1 MRRAPGGRPRKNA
14 LALEDGAGRRER
26 CVAQGVTRLILTG
39 VAGCAL
45 LMVALCAPGCAS
57 GAPTSASTR
66 VAQTRVIC
74 FGDSITYATDP
85 RNGLYDGTRWTDRL
99 AAMSPHLTTINAGRD
114 WRAVSGPTT
123 MQDLRQTLLHHHQ
136 ARILVIALGTNDL
149 IAAPPDGSHRATVA
163 MAQAIRVAR
172 EVAPH
177 MQIVVC
183 SPPGIRV
190 DQLSRMHVE
199 ECAFGAHT
207 AEALAEIAA
216 LYRELAR
223 REGVRF
229 IDLQHAVA
237 PDQFLDGV
245 HPSPQGHVGIA
256 HAVWAGIRDMVEPSS
271 VLVMEPTRASLLEAS
286 HKTGARAP

>member
-1 MRRAPGGRPRKNA
+1 MMGQS
-14 LALEDGAGRRER
+14 LT
-26 CVAQGVTRLILTG
+26 QGVARSVAGG
-39 VAGCAL
+39 VAGCILLVTAL
-45 LMVALCAPGCAS
+45 FATGCA
-57 GAPTSASTR
+57 AALSASASAR
-66 VAQTRVIC
+66 LPQTRVIC

-99 AAMSPHLTTINAGRD
+99 DAMSPRLTTINAGRD

-123 MQDLRQTLLHHHQ
+123 MQDLRQTLLHNRQ

-149 IAAPPDGSHRATVA
+149 IAAPPDGPRRATAA
-163 MAQAIRVAR
+163 MAQAIRVAQDA
-172 EVAPH
+172 APH
-177 MQIVVC
+177 MQIVIC

-190 DQLSRMHVE
+190 DHLSRMHVE

-207 AEALAEIAA
+207 AEALAEMTV

-229 IDLQHAVA
+229 VDLQHAVA

-256 HAVWAGIRDMVEPSS
+256 RAVWAGIRDLVEPGTAPPP
-271 VLVMEPTRASLLEAS
+271 MQPAQAWQAPRAPYPAHPPQAS
-286 HKTGARAP
+286 HLQQSRQP